1 MENQTSTIERP
12 TSAWITFGYLSFG
25 IAVTM
30 VGGGIL
36 LLPLDWWVKG
46 YFAMGV
52 LLLVQS
58 CFALAKN
65 MRDVHEAN
73 RFINRIETARTEKL
87 LSGAR

>member
-1 MENQTSTIERP
+1 MDHDTQTIGRP
-12 TSAWITFGYLSFG
+12 TSAWIAFGYLSFG
-25 IAVTM
+25 ISIAM

-36 LLPLDWWVKG
+36 FLPLDWWVKG

-65 MRDVHEAN
+65 MRDIHEAG

-87 LSGAR
+87 LSGA